1 MVQREIMEDLNKE
14 EQVVLVDEQNQVLG
28 YMAKLEAHQKA
39 LLHRAI
45 SVIIFNSKGEM
56 LIQQRALSKYHWA
69 GIWSNTCCS
78 HPRKDESFKAAAE
91 RRLFEELGIKAPL
104 KEEFHFIY
112 KAFDEPSGLTEWEYD
127 TVFTGVFDGS
137 FEFNKEEVA
146 DIRWMNTADLLSD
159 IERNPG
165 QYSFWFKI
173 ILEEMKKKH
182 LI

>member
-1 MVQREIMEDLNKE
+1 MEELNTE
-14 EQVVLVDEQNQVLG
+14 EQVVLVDETNKVLG
-28 YMAKLEAHQKA
+28 YMGKLEAHEKA

-56 LIQQRALSKYHWA
+56 LVQQRALSKYHFA

-91 RRLFEELGIKAPL
+91 RRLYEELGIKAPL

-112 KAFDEPSGLTEWEYD
+112 KAYDEASGLTEWEYD
-127 TVFTGVFDGS
+127 TVFTGVFDGP
-137 FEFNKEEVA
+137 FAFNTDEVA
-146 DIRWMNTADLLSD
+146 AIRWMKTEEVLKD
-159 IERNPG
+159 IENNPD

-173 ILEEMKKKH
+173 ILNEMKKKR